1 MREGLRPS
9 LELLSFLAQTVALGR
24 QCHQFCCWILISSSW
39 VPPESDCCSGS
50 PSPRSGR
57 RGWRKTASL
66 VCLGASLECLLQWV
80 TEPTLKQTRLHTH
93 THQTKANKSSP
104 QSKSLRSTCATTYST
119 LHSYSSYFYFYSYSY
134 SNSYSYFSSYSY
146 SLFSYSYSYSALLTY
161 STLLRSAL
169 LCSALLYSAL
179 LCSALLCSALLCS
192 TLI

>member
-80 TEPTLKQTRLHTH
+80 TEPTPKGHKKSNCMDQRRWRCGADRRLGGSESARTEHP
-93 THQTKANKSSP
+93 NREVVSSRP
-104 QSKSLRSTCATTYST
+104 CVRARSVIHVESGMKWGVCPLPFSLLAVRVLA
-119 LHSYSSYFYFYSYSY
+119 FP
-134 SNSYSYFSSYSY
+134 FS
-146 SLFSYSYSYSALLTY
+146 LQDL
-161 STLLRSAL
+161 
-169 LCSALLYSAL
+169 
-179 LCSALLCSALLCS
+179 
-192 TLI
+192 

>member
-9 LELLSFLAQTVALGR
+9 LQLLSFLAQTVALGR
-24 QCHQFCCWILISSSW
+24 QCHQLCCWITISSSW

-93 THQTKANKSSP
+93 THQTKANKSSS

-119 LHSYSSYFYFYSYSY
+119 LHSYSSYFYSYSY
-134 SNSYSYFSSYSY
+134 TYFNLYSYY
-146 SLFSYSYSYSALLTY
+146 FSYSYSFSSPTLTPT
-161 STLLRSAL
+161 SIVCFL
-169 LCSALLYSAL
+169 
-179 LCSALLCSALLCS
+179 
-192 TLI
+192 